1 MIIKNTKSVYR
12 YAIERELGKDASAKQ
27 VLDHLFGDAYGND
40 KSVDYV
46 ISEWSDCDKTKM
58 QRFNTIIAIIF
69 ILITSPYQ
77 YITDGHLG
85 FDSKTRLGRWVL
97 RITGNLHE

>member
-1 MIIKNTKSVYR
+1 MIIKNTKHVYR
-12 YAIERELGKDASAKQ
+12 SRIEKTLGKEATAKD
-27 VLDHLFGDAYGND
+27 VLDHIFGDVYGSD
-40 KSVDYV
+40 KSIDYV

-85 FDSKTRLGRWVL
+85 FDNKTKFGRWVL
-97 RITGNLHE
+97 KNTGNLHE